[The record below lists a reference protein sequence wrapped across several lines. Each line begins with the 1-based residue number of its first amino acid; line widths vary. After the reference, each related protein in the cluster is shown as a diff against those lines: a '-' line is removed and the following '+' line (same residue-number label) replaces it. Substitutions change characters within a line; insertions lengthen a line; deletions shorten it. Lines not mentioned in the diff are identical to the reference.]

1 MGKRSVRVFLALV
14 FALLLP
20 GSPAWA
26 GDGAPVSMEV
36 STVYGDMGKF
46 GSHIPLVITFY
57 GQSETPFNGT
67 VNVKTLES
75 TPDNSDEVYQYSFP
89 VSVKLAETEKKEIYI
104 PLGQKSSGIH
114 VALCDQGG
122 REVDSCSLSF
132 DVSRDMGRL
141 LIGGLAG
148 EEEELSYF
156 DGVHL
161 EYGMVDSRLI
171 LLDQKALPSDAR
183 GLELLDILLINGF
196 STESLTEDQRTAI
209 LQWVERG
216 GTLLLGTGQ
225 EAEKVLGG
233 FSEDLGGVR
242 IRGYEKKKVGL
253 GVEYAQ
259 DSPED
264 AQVELMCAELS
275 VPGGR
280 VVMEGDDIPL
290 LTVIR
295 RGKGK
300 MGFFSYDLG
309 EIRGFA
315 EKTPGYV
322 AEILQR
328 PWARRLSPSFTITA
342 PMEGT
347 TTTGAPRAW

>member
-1 MGKRSVRVFLALV
+1 M
-14 FALLLP
+14 
-20 GSPAWA
+20 
-26 GDGAPVSMEV
+26 
-36 STVYGDMGKF
+36 
-46 GSHIPLVITFY
+46 
-57 GQSETPFNGT
+57 
-67 VNVKTLES
+67 
-75 TPDNSDEVYQYSFP
+75 
-89 VSVKLAETEKKEIYI
+89 
-104 PLGQKSSGIH
+104 
-114 VALCDQGG
+114 
-122 REVDSCSLSF
+122 
-132 DVSRDMGRL
+132 
-141 LIGGLAG
+141 
-148 EEEELSYF
+148 
-156 DGVHL
+156 
-161 EYGMVDSRLI
+161 DSRLI

-196 STESLTEDQRTAI
+196 STESLTGGPEDSHPS
-209 LQWVERG
+209 VG
-216 GTLLLGTGQ
+216 GTGRDPPAGHRPGSR
-225 EAEKVLGG
+225 EGPGG

-322 AEILQR
+322 AEILTKTLGQEAVSQLYYYSSYGR
-328 PWARRLSPSFTITA
+328 NDDY
-342 PMEGT
+342 
-347 TTTGAPRAW
+347 

>member
-148 EEEELSYF
+148 EEESSHTLT
-156 DGVHL
+156 
-161 EYGMVDSRLI
+161 
-171 LLDQKALPSDAR
+171 A
-183 GLELLDILLINGF
+183 
-196 STESLTEDQRTAI
+196 STWNTAWWI
-209 LQWVERG
+209 
-216 GTLLLGTGQ
+216 
-225 EAEKVLGG
+225 
-233 FSEDLGGVR
+233 
-242 IRGYEKKKVGL
+242 
-253 GVEYAQ
+253 
-259 DSPED
+259 
-264 AQVELMCAELS
+264 
-275 VPGGR
+275 PG
-280 VVMEGDDIPL
+280 
-290 LTVIR
+290 
-295 RGKGK
+295 
-300 MGFFSYDLG
+300 
-309 EIRGFA
+309 
-315 EKTPGYV
+315 
-322 AEILQR
+322 
-328 PWARRLSPSFTITA
+328 
-342 PMEGT
+342 
-347 TTTGAPRAW
+347 

>member
-1 MGKRSVRVFLALV
+1 MTASTWNTAWWI
-14 FALLLP
+14 P
-20 GSPAWA
+20 G
-26 GDGAPVSMEV
+26 
-36 STVYGDMGKF
+36 
-46 GSHIPLVITFY
+46 
-57 GQSETPFNGT
+57 
-67 VNVKTLES
+67 
-75 TPDNSDEVYQYSFP
+75 
-89 VSVKLAETEKKEIYI
+89 
-104 PLGQKSSGIH
+104 
-114 VALCDQGG
+114 
-122 REVDSCSLSF
+122 
-132 DVSRDMGRL
+132 
-141 LIGGLAG
+141 
-148 EEEELSYF
+148 
-156 DGVHL
+156 
-161 EYGMVDSRLI
+161 LI

-322 AEILQR
+322 AEILTKTLGQEAVSQLYYYSSYGR
-328 PWARRLSPSFTITA
+328 NDDYWSAQSLVSTGSVDRLPRIPLYMAVTAVYILGGRAGALPVSEKEGPEPVLRNFCGHSFGGGLSGHLSAGNGDPVHVGILYSGYGTGYLRGHGGGDHLFRCADAGQPSLFPA
-342 PMEGT
+342 
-347 TTTGAPRAW
+347 GACGVFHYSLDQIQPV

>member
-1 MGKRSVRVFLALV
+1 M
-14 FALLLP
+14 
-20 GSPAWA
+20 
-26 GDGAPVSMEV
+26 
-36 STVYGDMGKF
+36 
-46 GSHIPLVITFY
+46 
-57 GQSETPFNGT
+57 
-67 VNVKTLES
+67 
-75 TPDNSDEVYQYSFP
+75 
-89 VSVKLAETEKKEIYI
+89 
-104 PLGQKSSGIH
+104 
-114 VALCDQGG
+114 
-122 REVDSCSLSF
+122 DSCSLSF

-161 EYGMVDSRLI
+161 EYGMVDSRLV

-253 GVEYAQ
+253 GVEYA
-259 DSPED
+259 
-264 AQVELMCAELS
+264 
-275 VPGGR
+275 R
-280 VVMEGDDIPL
+280 IP
-290 LTVIR
+290 R
-295 RGKGK
+295 R
-300 MGFFSYDLG
+300 M
-309 EIRGFA
+309 
-315 EKTPGYV
+315 
-322 AEILQR
+322 
-328 PWARRLSPSFTITA
+328 
-342 PMEGT
+342 
-347 TTTGAPRAW
+347 PRWI